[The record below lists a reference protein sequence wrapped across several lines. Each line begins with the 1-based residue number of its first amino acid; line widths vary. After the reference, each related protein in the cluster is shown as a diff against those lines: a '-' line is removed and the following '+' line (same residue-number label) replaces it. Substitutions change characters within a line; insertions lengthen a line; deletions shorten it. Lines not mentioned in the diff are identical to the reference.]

1 MALDFDRMDL
11 NRAEQSLDTISRNL
25 ADLRFGLAAEVKP
38 ADNYQEPIAELR
50 VWEVPS
56 GRHTRGLIEAG
67 GWINALAFTRDGT
80 TVIAGGGTPGTP
92 GFATLFDLGTPAAD
106 PVLPDKVPAP
116 F

>member
-1 MALDFDRMDL
+1 MSLEFDRMDL
-11 NRAEQSLDTISRNL
+11 NRAEQYLDTISRNL

-38 ADNYQEPIAELR
+38 AADYQSLSELR
-50 VWEVPS
+50 VWEVAS
-56 GRHTRGLIEAG
+56 GRQSRGLIEAG
-67 GWINALAFTRDGT
+67 GWINALAFTRDGL